1 MKQSISAITV
11 VAGLF
16 GSLATISQAALVAG
30 DVINIDLQ
38 SPNAA
43 SVDGVGDEG
52 PHSQGGTATW
62 NVISG
67 WGNPGTPSA
76 LVDASGQD
84 DGLTFSVT
92 ANGGWFS
99 PNYTS
104 ASPDSA
110 IFDYFQENAAAAIP
124 FSIANVPAGDYELYI
139 IAGVSQWAEGSTTV
153 VSVTGEADQNIAWTG
168 VGDLPSGTGWA
179 EGVNYARFDVSLSDT
194 GTISGLVTGG
204 TDTSTLSSLQLVA
217 AIPEPTTFSMFG
229 LFAGAL
235 LLRRQRSAR

>member
-1 MKQSISAITV
+1 MKQTKSTSTV
-11 VAGLF
+11 VACLF

-38 SPNAA
+38 SPNSA

-52 PHSQGGTATW
+52 PHSQSGTATW

-67 WGNPGTPSA
+67 WGSPGAPSA

-99 PNYTS
+99 PTYTS
-104 ASPDSA
+104 VSPDSA

-124 FSIANVPAGDYELYI
+124 FSIANVPAGDYELYV
-139 IAGVSQWAEGSTTV
+139 IAGVSQWSEGSSTV

-168 VGDLPSGTGWA
+168 VGDLPSGAGWA
-179 EGVNYARFDVSLSDT
+179 DGVNYVKFDISLADT
-194 GTISGLVTGG
+194 GTIDGLITGG
-204 TDTSTLSSLQLVA
+204 TDTSTLSGLQLVA
-217 AIPEPTTFSMFG
+217 AIPEPTTFSLLG
-229 LFAGAL
+229 LFGGVL
-235 LLRRQRSAR
+235 LLRRQRSVR